1 MTLTQGDE
9 LFRIRS
15 TAYYSDGTE
24 QVLNPNEVTFSS
36 SNNELIGIDANVISL
51 ADADVIGSAVIT
63 GTYQSLVSENEINA
77 DCLTK
82 VTILGL
88 IGLGLACDIDD
99 TQPNPDYVA
108 P

>member
-36 SNNELIGIDANVISL
+36 SNNELVGIDANVISL

-63 GTYQSLVSENEINA
+63 GNYQSLVSENEIDA
-77 DCLTK
+77 DCLTQ
-82 VTILGL
+82 VTILG
-88 IGLGLACDIDD
+88 
-99 TQPNPDYVA
+99 
-108 P
+108 